1 MATPLSSSFPSGCPS
16 WLSLSSISII
26 SIGIIIGHSVSQ
38 FTTKMQLWKM
48 LGKTFLPLAEICP
61 GTVFKADELPFGSP
75 GGGVRFDWSFFIF
88 WDLNHNI
95 LGFDSQWTHSIPCH
109 YRQST
114 SWGTPPCP
122 RLPSTCPPTAPTPSS
137 SQCEGS
143 FLATPSVEITV

>member
-26 SIGIIIGHSVSQ
+26 LIGIIIGHSVSQ
-38 FTTKMQLWKM
+38 FTTKMQIWKM
-48 LGKTFLPLAEICP
+48 LNFGKSIPAIGGNLPWNCLQGWWTP
-61 GTVFKADELPFGSP
+61 L
-75 GGGVRFDWSFFIF
+75 RFPWWWCSVWLIIF
-88 WDLNHNI
+88 HI
-95 LGFDSQWTHSIPCH
+95 LGFDSQSTHSIPCH